1 MLQYLVEQ
9 DTDKDKASNDGR
21 TALMAAARR
30 GHFRV
35 VAFSL
40 EDGVDLTKVTTNDG
54 QTSLHFVPKSS
65 PFCGP
70 TVHP

>member
-1 MLQYLVEQ
+1 
-9 DTDKDKASNDGR
+9 
-21 TALMAAARR
+21 MAAARR